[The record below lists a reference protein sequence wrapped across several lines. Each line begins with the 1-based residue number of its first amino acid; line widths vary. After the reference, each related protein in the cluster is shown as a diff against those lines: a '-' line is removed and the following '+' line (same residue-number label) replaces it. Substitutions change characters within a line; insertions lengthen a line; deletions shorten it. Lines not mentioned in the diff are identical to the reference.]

1 MSTAR
6 RPSKSLLACLL
17 ATALAACQ
25 AAPPPP
31 VAAPAPAS
39 FEGRYA
45 RGSQHLDITRRGDGY
60 WLDIADDGAGSCTFG
75 AAAIR
80 VDDRLLASLQDWKSG
95 AVLTLRQAGH
105 GSLDVYSEQEDD
117 RFSLAAFC
125 RGDATLSG
133 RYLPAVR

>member
-1 MSTAR
+1 M
-6 RPSKSLLACLL
+6 
-17 ATALAACQ
+17 ALAACQ
-25 AAPPPP
+25 GGPPPP
-31 VAAPAPAS
+31 VVAVAPPS

-45 RGSQHLDITRRGDGY
+45 HGSQHLEIVRRGDGY
-60 WLDIADDGAGSCTFG
+60 WLDIADDGAGHCSFS

-105 GSLDVYSEQEDD
+105 GSLEVFSEQEDD

-125 RGDATLSG
+125 RGDATLAG
-133 RYLPAVR
+133 RYLPDPR